1 MRYTLLIYTDESQ
14 DIVPGGPHWDQLMVA
29 YRAFGAEANRR
40 CTFVIGDPLQS
51 VQTATTIRL
60 QGGRRVTLDGP
71 FAETREQLGGYYIL
85 ECSKEDA
92 VALAALVPSARH
104 GSIEVR
110 PMAGHDIRVIDPPRK
125 TRYMLMFYGVE
136 ANYPP
141 MAPGE
146 ISAAVAPH
154 QQFTNAAIERG
165 EFVAGDALGP
175 TSEAVTV
182 RVRDGKTLVT
192 DGPFA
197 ETREQLGGFYILNVR
212 DLDRMLELASKFPV
226 NDEAGCIEIRP
237 LQEV

>member
-1 MRYTLLIYTDESQ
+1 MRYMLLIYTDESQ
-14 DIVPGGPHWDQLMVA
+14 DIAPGGPEWDQLMVD

-40 CTFVIGDPLQS
+40 CTFVTGDPLQS
-51 VQTATTIRL
+51 VQTATTLRMEN
-60 QGGRRVTLDGP
+60 GKRVTLDGP

-92 VALAALVPSARH
+92 IELAALVPSAKR

-110 PMAGHDIRVIDPPRK
+110 PMDDHDTRVVDPPRQ

-154 QQFTNAAIERG
+154 QRFTNAAIERG
-165 EFVAGDALGP
+165 EFVAGDALGS

-197 ETREQLGGFYILNVR
+197 ETKEQLGGFYILNVR
-212 DLDRMLELASKFPV
+212 DLDRMLELASNFPV
-226 NDEAGCIEIRP
+226 NNEDGCIEIRP